1 MRHVPLR
8 HSHVISVLHV
18 TRTRQHVMQRWLLVE
33 KPMQQSLI
41 QVVTILHVVRRSL
54 HVITH
59 VINLQ
64 AHLIEHLTLQ

>member
-8 HSHVISVLHV
+8 HSHVISELHV